1 LIGADV
7 NPETSRTR
15 GSARLCPALAA
26 FRSFRHTDPACQR
39 ADTPAPPGA
48 CRAELRLPDGGE
60 LPFRITCVLHREEG
74 EWKFVQSH
82 ASIGVA
88 NEQTVGRLPT

>member
-1 LIGADV
+1 
-7 NPETSRTR
+7 
-15 GSARLCPALAA
+15 
-26 FRSFRHTDPACQR
+26 
-39 ADTPAPPGA
+39 
-48 CRAELRLPDGGE
+48 
-60 LPFRITCVLHREEG
+60 VLHREEG